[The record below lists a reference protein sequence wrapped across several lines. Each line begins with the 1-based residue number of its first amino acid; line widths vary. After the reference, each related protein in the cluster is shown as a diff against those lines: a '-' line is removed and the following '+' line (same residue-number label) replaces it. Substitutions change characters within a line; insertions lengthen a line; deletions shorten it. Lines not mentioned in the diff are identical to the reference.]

1 VRTLVLRAQPAC
13 GRTARTLALLG
24 HEAVIAPLF
33 EIAPLASGQLQ
44 ARGSDAP
51 YGSVVAASPNAF
63 TMLEAS
69 RLAGLAGLPAMLV
82 GARSA
87 ELAQALGLCPSR
99 PAYRTA
105 RELAAGLEAQP
116 PPGPIL
122 YLAGRD
128 RRPEIETALRRSG
141 RAFRLVEVYAAGTVA
156 ALPAAARAALR
167 RGKIDAVLHYSARSA
182 RAYLALA
189 DREGLLAQAV
199 QPLQLCLSPAVAQ
212 ALTVAGAKRVKIAAS
227 PEEAQLLALLPAPGA
242 PPAPSRT

>member
-1 VRTLVLRAQPAC
+1 MLRAQPAC
-13 GRTARTLALLG
+13 GRTARALTLAG

-33 EIAPLASGQLQ
+33 EIAPLASEQLQ
-44 ARGSDAP
+44 VRASDAP

-63 TMLEAS
+63 TMLEARS
-69 RLAGLAGLPAMLV
+69 LAGLAGLPAMLV
-82 GARSA
+82 GSRSA
-87 ELAQALGLCPSR
+87 ELAQALGLRPSR
-99 PAYRTA
+99 PVYRTA
-105 RELAAGLEAQP
+105 RELAAGLKAQP

-141 RAFRLVEVYAAGTVA
+141 RAFRLVEVYAARIVA
-156 ALPAAARAALR
+156 ALPAAARAALG
-167 RGKIDAVLHYSARSA
+167 RGEIDAVLHYSARSA

-227 PEEAQLLALLPAPGA
+227 PEETQLLALLA
-242 PPAPSRT
+242 PPGPPPASSRA